1 MKKQDHNE
9 LKDLLKDMPKPDVSK
24 QKRTEIHHAIMNSNK
39 KFPIKRFAAI
49 FGAVAAGC
57 LFFLLIFSSI
67 NTNNQ
72 QAAMHTFN
80 DIVKGEISA
89 IKGATE
95 DSLYSTSDQKII
107 ESFHE
112 TIGAMNYKKTTQES
126 SVFEK
131 TITLYNDKNEKVTT
145 MTFTGEDIVSIN
157 GKQYK
162 IDDKQLNQF
171 TNKFFTEKYKTNN
184 EKQPSLKQQANK
196 VLTLLT
202 NENMEALAN
211 QVHPEKGLLFSPY
224 VYVKSNAVTFS
235 RDEIA
240 NLLEVNSVYEWGS
253 QDGSGKPI
261 KLTPSDYFDEYV
273 NASFFSNADEINVNN
288 LKNRGTM
295 LNNIRDVFP
304 NAQTVE
310 FYQNGKE
317 ELAWESLTLVF
328 EDVDG
333 SRKLVAIV
341 HGEWTS

>member
-1 MKKQDHNE
+1 MSKQDQNE
-9 LKDLLKDMPKPDVSK
+9 LEDLLKDMPKPDLSK
-24 QKRTEIHHAIMNSNK
+24 RKRNEIHHAIMNSNNSFSIK
-39 KFPIKRFAAI
+39 KYAAI
-49 FGAVAAGC
+49 FGAVAAGF
-57 LFFLLIFSSI
+57 LFFLLIFSST

-72 QAAMHTFN
+72 QAVMHTYN
-80 DIVKGEISA
+80 DIVKGEISV
-89 IKGATE
+89 IEGATE
-95 DSLYSTSDQKII
+95 GSLYSSSDQKVIDN
-107 ESFHE
+107 FHE
-112 TIGAMNYKKTTQES
+112 TIGSMNYKKTTQES

-131 TITLYNDKNEKVTT
+131 TITLYNNDNEKVTT
-145 MTFTGEDIVSIN
+145 MTFTGENITTID

-162 IDDKQLNQF
+162 IDEKQLNQF
-171 TNKFFTEKYKTNN
+171 TSEFFTEKYKTNN
-184 EKQPSLKQQANK
+184 EKKPSLKEQANK
-196 VLTLLT
+196 VLTLLA

-235 RDEIA
+235 QDEITK
-240 NLLEVNSVYEWGS
+240 LLEDNTVYEWGT

-261 KLTPSDYFDEYV
+261 ELTPREYFDEYV
-273 NASFFSNADEINVNN
+273 NASAFSNADEVNVNN

-295 LNNIRDVFP
+295 LNNIREVFP

-328 EDVDG
+328 EDMDG

>member
-24 QKRTEIHHAIMNSNK
+24 QKRNEIHHVIMNSNK

-72 QAAMHTFN
+72 QAAMHTYN

-89 IKGATE
+89 INGATE
-95 DSLYSTSDQKII
+95 DNLYSSSDQKII

-112 TIGAMNYKKTTQES
+112 TIGSMNYKKTTQES

-131 TITLYNDKNEKVTT
+131 TITLYNNNNEIVTT
-145 MTFTGEDIVSIN
+145 MTFTGENIVSIN

-162 IDDKQLNQF
+162 INENQLNQF
-171 TNKFFTEKYKTNN
+171 TSLFFTEKYKTNT
-184 EKQPSLKQQANK
+184 KKPSLKEQANK
-196 VLTLLT
+196 ILTLLT
-202 NENMEALAN
+202 NENMEALGN

-224 VYVKSNAVTFS
+224 VYVKSNATTFS
-235 RDEIA
+235 QDEIPK
-240 NLLEVNSVYEWGS
+240 LLQDNSVYEWGS

-273 NASFFSNADEINVNN
+273 NASFFSNADEVNVNN

-295 LNNIRDVFP
+295 LNNIHEVFP

-310 FYQNGKE
+310 YYQNGKE

-328 EDVDG
+328 EEVDG

>member
-1 MKKQDHNE
+1 MKKQDQNE

-39 KFPIKRFAAI
+39 SFPFKKFTAI

-57 LFFLLIFSSI
+57 LFFLLIFSFI

-72 QAAMHTFN
+72 QAAIHTYN
-80 DIVKGEISA
+80 DIVKGEVSA

-95 DSLYSTSDQKII
+95 DSLYSSSDQKII
-107 ESFHE
+107 DNFHE
-112 TIGAMNYKKTTQES
+112 TIGAMDYKKTTQES

-131 TITLYNDKNEKVTT
+131 TITLYNNDNDKVTT
-145 MTFTGEDIVSIN
+145 MTFTGENIVTID

-162 IDDKQLNQF
+162 IDENQLNQF
-171 TNKFFTEKYKTNN
+171 TSQFFTEKYKTNT
-184 EKQPSLKQQANK
+184 EKKPSLKEQANK

-211 QVHPEKGLLFSPY
+211 QVHSEKGLLFSPY
-224 VYVKSNAVTFS
+224 VYVKSSTVTFS
-235 RDEIA
+235 QNEITK
-240 NLLEVNSVYEWGS
+240 LLEDNNVYEWGS

-261 KLTPSDYFDEYV
+261 KLTPSEYFDEYV
-273 NASFFSNADEINVNN
+273 NASYFSNADEVNVNN

-295 LNNIRDVFP
+295 LNNIREVFP
-304 NAQTVE
+304 KAQTVE